1 MSLVRARMAKT
12 GFLSF
17 VHRTGCFAGFGAVV
31 SCGPLQAQ
39 ENVFRVASLRLQ
51 SVTIASQKGA
61 PVGDKT
67 AQDQNASKPS
77 EDVIPFKPETSPGTD
92 TEVPQTGAGKDQASS
107 KNREPILLP
116 ALTVPNTSKTG
127 AGQGETPEDFVS
139 GRLPSPI
146 PLPYGPDR
154 YGFWELGYKTWTAPV
169 YCAQPLYFEDTM
181 LERHGHERAPCLQP
195 LVSGARFF
203 SNIAFLPYNAY
214 LQRPLEERHS
224 TGHYRPGSAAPGLRQ
239 RAAYD
244 AGALR
249 FQLLTTGTSIIAV
262 QP

>member
-1 MSLVRARMAKT
+1 MVKT

-17 VHRTGCFAGFGAVV
+17 VHRTGYVAGFGMVV

-39 ENVFRVASLRLQ
+39 ENVFRVASVRLP
-51 SVTIASQKGA
+51 SVTITPQQGA

-67 AQDQNASKPS
+67 AEALNASKPS
-77 EDVIPFKPETSPGTD
+77 EDVIRFKPERSSAPETD
-92 TEVPQTGAGKDQASS
+92 APQTDAGKDQAST
-107 KNREPILLP
+107 KNRDPIALSP
-116 ALTVPNTSKTG
+116 LTVPNTAIPG
-127 AGQGETPEDFVS
+127 AGKGATPEDFVS
-139 GRLPSPI
+139 GRFPSAI
-146 PLPYGPDR
+146 TLPYGPDR

-181 LERHGHERAPCLQP
+181 LERHGHERVPCLQP

-203 SNIAFLPYNAY
+203 SDIAFLPYNAY

-224 TGHYRPGSAAPGLRQ
+224 TGHYRPGSASPGLRQ
-239 RAAYD
+239 RAPYD